1 MYSYD
6 NRVVITL
13 DAGGT
18 NLVFGAMQA
27 NKFIVEP
34 ITLPSHAEDLD
45 RCLATMV
52 EGFTAIIDKL
62 DTKPVAI
69 SFAFPGPADYPNGII
84 GGYLPNF
91 PSFREG
97 VALGPFLEAKFG
109 IPVFINNDG
118 DLFAYGEA
126 LGGALPEVNARLE
139 ALGSPKKYRNLVGY
153 TFGTGFGVGIVV
165 DNRLNRGDN
174 SCGENVT
181 WTLADGTLTISG
193 TGRMTN
199 FTKDAPAPWADQADQ
214 ITTVEVEG
222 TVTSVGATA
231 FKDCTALTTVN
242 IADGV
247 EYIEAGA
254 FNGCTALTEVN
265 IPLSVGYIKTGAF
278 KGCTALTSVTIRDD
292 CRLDMNV
299 FPDTVEVNHAEG

>member
-1 MYSYD
+1 MI
-6 NRVVITL
+6 NRTKIASLAVCAILSAAVLTGC
-13 DAGGT
+13 GGSKT
-18 NLVFGAMQA
+18 TASSAVASSVA
-27 NKFIVEP
+27 AS
-34 ITLPSHAEDLD
+34 TAA
-45 RCLATMV
+45 AT
-52 EGFTAIIDKL
+52 
-62 DTKPVAI
+62 
-69 SFAFPGPADYPNGII
+69 
-84 GGYLPNF
+84 
-91 PSFREG
+91 
-97 VALGPFLEAKFG
+97 
-109 IPVFINNDG
+109 
-118 DLFAYGEA
+118 
-126 LGGALPEVNARLE
+126 
-139 ALGSPKKYRNLVGY
+139 
-153 TFGTGFGVGIVV
+153 
-165 DNRLNRGDN
+165 N
-174 SCGENVT
+174 SCGEGVT
-181 WTLADGTLTISG
+181 WALADGTLTISG

>member
-1 MYSYD
+1 MTGEFSRRSFLKYTALTA
-6 NRVVITL
+6 VVV
-13 DAGGT
+13 AGSSLLTGCGGSKSTASSAAASSVAASTAAAT
-18 NLVFGAMQA
+18 N
-27 NKFIVEP
+27 
-34 ITLPSHAEDLD
+34 
-45 RCLATMV
+45 
-52 EGFTAIIDKL
+52 
-62 DTKPVAI
+62 
-69 SFAFPGPADYPNGII
+69 
-84 GGYLPNF
+84 
-91 PSFREG
+91 
-97 VALGPFLEAKFG
+97 
-109 IPVFINNDG
+109 
-118 DLFAYGEA
+118 
-126 LGGALPEVNARLE
+126 
-139 ALGSPKKYRNLVGY
+139 
-153 TFGTGFGVGIVV
+153 
-165 DNRLNRGDN
+165 N
-174 SCGENVT
+174 SCGEGVT
-181 WTLADGTLTISG
+181 WALADGTLTISG

-214 ITTVEVEG
+214 INTVEVEG

-278 KGCTALTSVTIRDD
+278 KDCTALTSVTIRDN